1 MKTTNSKT
9 VSRFVVFVG
18 IFLIALIISPFVTH
32 SVNAQNK
39 AVSVGARSKAAVS
52 KRAGK
57 TGKIK
62 NKSKNKEEQDEEN
75 EQPRVVRLSPRVA
88 GAFKAGTPISKTAAS
103 FGITPA
109 IRNMPAVINPE
120 NNSDGEPTIR
130 DEENNEVEV
139 IRTVD
144 PALVNKSIT
153 DPLAF
158 LSRKSTSLL
167 SPQAMPG
174 PTLSFNGIL
183 SNDLLTTYGTT
194 SMPPDTVGDVGPN
207 NYVQAT
213 NFGNFRVF
221 DKSGTPLTAIA
232 KISSIFAGLPA
243 SDQCRTADNGD
254 PVVNYDPLA
263 DRWLISQFYV
273 NRPGFGQC
281 IAVSQTG
288 DPTGAWYAYNFPSPA
303 GNFPDYPHWAVWTDG
318 YYLTTHE
325 FNAAGTAYVTG
336 GFYAFNRNKMLVGD
350 PTANY
355 IYYTD
360 ANSFG
365 HLAADVDGYLPPP
378 AGTSELFFEFDSA
391 IYGGADQ
398 IIVHELVPD
407 FKTPANSTFTLKTPV
422 PVAAF
427 DPRDPN
433 GRADIEQPVVATTGY
448 LDAISGRTLFRVA
461 YRNLGTSTAPVNSYV
476 TNITVNV
483 SGVNPTTAATHQAGI
498 RWEELRRDGA
508 GAMSVFDEGTH
519 APDPVSGTGRNRW
532 MGSIAQDYL
541 GNIGL
546 GFSRSGSGASD
557 FPDIVWAGRTG
568 GQTPAGTLNEGE
580 ATMHAS
586 TGYQSSGNRW
596 GDYSS
601 MTVDPT
607 DDCTFWYTQEWRD
620 SAYNGTANNNQFKWS
635 TRIGNFKFPSCTAA
649 PKGQIA
655 VNVTNCDTGKPIN
668 GAAAIAQAG
677 GFLRT
682 TNASGNLIT
691 NIIAAPGTYTV
702 SGFKNGYTGSTT
714 ATVNV
719 TDGNTTTANICLSG
733 AFTIIE
739 LVSPPAPT
747 LVDENG
753 NGRLDPG
760 ETATLNIPLRDTGG
774 LAATNVS
781 ATLRTTTPGV
791 TILPPQT
798 MLYSDIPGDGGT
810 GNSAMPFKFQLD
822 GNFVCG
828 SSIDFTLTVNYNDTS
843 TPQTF
848 NFTIATIPPISIS
861 TALDATAPPS
871 SVDYTATTGT
881 QTGRLARTGVTS
893 NCSAPKS
900 TPALQDSATGRRYDA
915 YTFTASEAGCIT
927 VTVTTANSLL
937 YTVAYNGN
945 YVPTAIQ
952 TNFLA
957 DPGTSGTSMVY
968 SFNVTAGQQ
977 FTVVVHEVTAGAAV
991 GQNYTLSL
999 SGPVART
1006 CQTFVPSYEAD
1017 VQSRP
1022 DGDGFIDDSDIQQ
1035 VRRFSVGMDT
1045 PYQGSEFQR
1054 ADCSPRSTSGD
1065 GDIDD
1070 GDVQQVRRY
1079 SVGLDA
1085 KQNAAGPT
1093 TPVSIAP
1100 PVSSKASIGA
1110 IKGSAS
1116 VRTKDGVL
1124 AAPAAFR
1131 VDNQNTSPGSTLVV
1145 PIRVDTV
1152 GNEAGYTFSIAF
1164 DSTILTNPQV
1174 AIGNGG
1180 GDVVFNTNNPGQI
1193 GFSVTSFSGGTIA
1206 EGNNIA
1212 LVNVTFTVAAG
1223 AAAGTTPITFTD
1235 TPARRKAS
1243 GVDPNTPITQP
1254 TYTGGTITISGAT
1267 AAGATISG
1275 RILTSGGRGVA
1286 GAQVIVTDRA
1296 GAVVATGRTNGF
1308 GYYTVAEI
1316 AAGESYIVRVASK
1329 QYQFAA
1335 RVITIVQDIDGI
1347 DFRAE
1352 GR

>member
-1 MKTTNSKT
+1 MKTTISKIIG
-9 VSRFVVFVG
+9 RFAGFAG
-18 IFLIALIISPFVTH
+18 MFLIALIISPLVVR

-39 AVSVGARSKAAVS
+39 AARLG
-52 KRAGK
+52 AGK
-57 TGKIK
+57 KVAASK
-62 NKSKNKEEQDEEN
+62 KAVKKSKNKKNNKNEEMRDDDDESKVIKLP
-75 EQPRVVRLSPRVA
+75 PRTGVLNP
-88 GAFKAGTPISKTAAS
+88 GTPISKTAAS

-109 IRNMPAVINPE
+109 LRNNPE
-120 NNSDGEPTIR
+120 VTKPESSFDGEPMIR

-139 IRTVD
+139 VRTADD
-144 PALVNKSIT
+144 PALAKKPFT

-158 LSRKSTSLL
+158 LSRKSNSLL

-174 PTLSFNGIL
+174 PALSFNGIL
-183 SNDLLTTYGTT
+183 SNDLLTIFGTT

-207 NYVQAT
+207 HYVQAT
-213 NFGNFRVF
+213 NFGNFRIF
-221 DKSGTPLTAIA
+221 NKSGTPLTATA
-232 KISSIFAGLPA
+232 RISTIFAGLPA
-243 SDQCRTADNGD
+243 SDECRTGDNGD

-273 NRPGFGQC
+273 NRPTFGQC

-303 GNFPDYPHWAVWTDG
+303 GNFPDYPHWSVWTDG
-318 YYLTTHE
+318 YYLSTHE

-350 PTANY
+350 PTANF

-378 AGTSELFFEFDSA
+378 AGTSELFFEFDSVFF
-391 IYGGADQ
+391 GGADQ
-398 IIVHELVPD
+398 IIIHELVPD
-407 FKTPANSTFTLKTPV
+407 FTTPANSTFTLKTPV

-427 DPRDPN
+427 DPRDPS
-433 GRADIEQPVVATTGY
+433 GRADIEQPVVAASGY

-483 SGVNPTTAATHQAGI
+483 SGVNPTTAATHQAGV

-508 GAMSVFDEGTH
+508 GAMSVFDQGTH

-546 GFSRSGSGASD
+546 GFSRSGIGAAD

-580 ATMHAS
+580 ATMKAS

-620 SAYNGTANNNQFKWS
+620 SAYNGATNNNQFKWS
-635 TRIGNFKFPSCTAA
+635 TQIANFKFPGCTSA

-655 VNVTNCDTGKPIN
+655 VNVTNCDTGQPIS
-668 GAAAIAQAG
+668 GAAVIAQAG

-682 TNASGNLIT
+682 TNANGDLIT
-691 NIIAAPGTYTV
+691 NIIAAPGTYTI

-714 ATVNV
+714 ATANV
-719 TDGNTTTANICLSG
+719 TNGNTATANICLSG

-739 LVSPPAPT
+739 LVSPPVPT

-760 ETATLNIPLRDTGG
+760 ETATLSIPLKNTGG
-774 LAATNVS
+774 LVATNVS
-781 ATLRTTTPGV
+781 ATLTTTTPGV
-791 TILPPQT
+791 TILSPQT
-798 MLYSDIPGDGGT
+798 LPYSDIPGDGGT
-810 GNSAMPFKFQLD
+810 GNSAMPFKFKLD
-822 GNFVCG
+822 GSFVCG
-828 SSIDFTLTVNYNDTS
+828 SSIDFTLTVNYNGTS
-843 TPQTF
+843 AAQTF

-861 TALDATAPPS
+861 TALDTTAPPS
-871 SVDYTATTGT
+871 NVDYTATTGT

-893 NCSAPKS
+893 NCVAPKA

-915 YTFTASEAGCIT
+915 YTFTASAAGCIT
-927 VTVTTANSLL
+927 VTVNTANVLL
-937 YTVAYNGN
+937 YTAAYNGN

-952 TNFLA
+952 TNYLA
-957 DPGTSGTSMVY
+957 DPGTSSASMVY

-977 FTVVVHEVTAGAAV
+977 FTIVVHEVTAATAI

-999 SGPVART
+999 TGPVART
-1006 CQTFVPSYEAD
+1006 CQTYTPPSYEGD
-1017 VQSRP
+1017 VVSRP
-1022 DGDGFIDDSDIQQ
+1022 NGDGFVDSDDIQQ
-1035 VRRFSVGMDT
+1035 IRNFSIGVGT
-1045 PYQGSEFQR
+1045 PYQSNEFQR
-1054 ADCSPRSTSGD
+1054 ADCAPRNTSGD
-1065 GDIDD
+1065 GSVD
-1070 GDVQQVRRY
+1070 GDDVQQARRY
-1079 SVGLDA
+1079 SIGTDVKQLVG
-1085 KQNAAGPT
+1085 GPT
-1093 TPVSIAP
+1093 GTSPIAP
-1100 PVSSKASIGA
+1100 PESSNTLSSFVNGKA
-1110 IKGSAS
+1110 K
-1116 VRTKDGVL
+1116 VVTKDGVQ

-1131 VDNQNTSPGSTLVV
+1131 IDAQNTSAGSTLTV

-1164 DSTILTNPQV
+1164 DSTKLTNPQV
-1174 AIGNGG
+1174 VIGNSG
-1180 GDVVFNTNNPGQI
+1180 GDVLFNANNPGQI
-1193 GFSVTSFSGGTIA
+1193 GFSVTTFSGGTIA
-1206 EGNNIA
+1206 EGNNKI
-1212 LVNVTFTVAAG
+1212 LVTVTFTVAAN
-1223 AAAGTTPITFTD
+1223 AAAGTTAITFTD

-1243 GVDPNTPITQP
+1243 PVDPNFPITQP
-1254 TYTGGTITISGAT
+1254 TYTGGTITIGGAT
-1267 AAGATISG
+1267 AAGASLSG
-1275 RILTSGGRGVA
+1275 RVLSDKGRGVA
-1286 GAQVIVTDRA
+1286 GA
-1296 GAVVATGRTNGF
+1296 
-1308 GYYTVAEI
+1308 
-1316 AAGESYIVRVASK
+1316 RV
-1329 QYQFAA
+1329 
-1335 RVITIVQDIDGI
+1335 VITKRGGRDRRIGANERLRLLPNGGSRGGSKLHCESGI
-1347 DFRAE
+1347 EAV
-1352 GR
+1352 